1 MIALT
6 QKERETILILLKE
19 YTTFYNANAISK
31 PLNISHVGAQK
42 ILKRLKK
49 ENIVIDRKIGKSI
62 VYKLKLDDIYVCQLT
77 TFLLVDEAHHFK
89 RWKEEFKEVGTKNRI
104 VLIFGSAIK
113 NYAQARDIDI
123 IIVLEREDLQEV
135 NDFLKSK
142 EEILP
147 KKIHAIKL
155 TQKDLLEN
163 LKKKDKVIIDI
174 VKNAIVLYGQ
184 DKYVEILEHVTSF

>member
-31 PLNISHVGAQK
+31 VLSISHVGAQK

-62 VYKLKLDDIYVCQLT
+62 VYKLKLDDVYVCQLT
-77 TFLLVDEAHHFK
+77 AFLLVDEANHFK
-89 RWKEEFKEVGTKNRI
+89 RWKEEFKEVGAKNRI

-123 IIVLEREDLQEV
+123 IIVLEEEDLQEV

-184 DKYVEILEHVTSF
+184 DKYVEMLGHVTSF